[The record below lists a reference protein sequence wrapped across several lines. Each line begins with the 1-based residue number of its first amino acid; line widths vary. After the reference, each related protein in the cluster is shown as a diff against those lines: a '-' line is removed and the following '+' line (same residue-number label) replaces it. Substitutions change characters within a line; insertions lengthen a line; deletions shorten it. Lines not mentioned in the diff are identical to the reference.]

1 MNDLKPV
8 KPQQANTPDN
18 SPNWERS
25 TKIVIV
31 VTILLLTALAAW
43 RFQGLIMM
51 IVTAAVIAFILNP
64 LIVYVNQRT
73 RIARGWVIL
82 IIYVI
87 LAVAMVWLFVAL
99 GVAAFE
105 QASDFI
111 DLVPTLIDQ
120 LLNLIETV
128 GQPDEP
134 IVIFNQFV
142 IDPVR
147 LPWDSITNQILGL
160 VEPTLSTSGQFLGQL
175 ATRTIRLVGNFLFVF
190 VLSIYLA
197 VEFPHFGQHLDAV
210 ASQAGYS
217 EDARRL
223 STRLGQIWDAFLRG
237 QVILGV
243 VIFVVVWLGLA
254 LIGVRNSLTLGL
266 LSGLLEFIPTLGPV
280 IGTAVAMIVAFFQ
293 PTNPWGL
300 ENWQFALVVLAFMV
314 VVQQVENNILVPRIV
329 GGALDLHPLIVLI
342 GVLMGA
348 SLAGIVGAILAA
360 PILASLKLLGL
371 YTWRKLFDLE
381 PFPPDEARAGP
392 QAIEP
397 SAESGNKPEGETNS
411 DGAAKSPKRNDEQL
425 QPDS

>member
-1 MNDLKPV
+1 MNDPKPV
-8 KPQQANTPDN
+8 QPEPADLPDS
-18 SPNWERS
+18 SPSWERS

-31 VTILLLTALAAW
+31 VAILLLTALAAW

-51 IVTAAVIAFILNP
+51 TVTAAVIAFILNP

-87 LAVAMVWLFVAL
+87 LAIALVWLFVAL

-120 LLNLIETV
+120 LLDLIETV
-128 GQPDEP
+128 GQPSEP
-134 IVIFNQFV
+134 IIILNQFA
-142 IDPVR
+142 IDPVQ
-147 LPWDSITNQILGL
+147 LPWDSITNQILSL

-197 VEFPHFGQHLDAV
+197 VEFPHFGQHLDSV

-223 STRLGQIWDAFLRG
+223 SRRLGQIWDAFLRG

-243 VIFVVVWLGLA
+243 VIFIVVWLGLA

-280 IGTAVAMIVAFFQ
+280 IGTGVAMIVAFFQ

-300 ENWQFALVVLAFMV
+300 ESWQFALVVLVFMV

-348 SLAGIVGAILAA
+348 SLAGIIGAILAA
-360 PILASLKLLGL
+360 PILASLKLIGL

-381 PFPPDEARAGP
+381 PFPPAEARAGP
-392 QAIEP
+392 QKVEP
-397 SAESGNKPEGETNS
+397 STAPDEPAAEANTDS
-411 DGAAKSPKRNDEQL
+411 AA
-425 QPDS
+425 